1 MQALDQK
8 KLISKSYLS
17 TEGASGE
24 ISGNDDSFRPQI
36 SADGRKIVFY
46 SRATN
51 LVIGDTNLKEDV
63 FLYDTTLNTMLRPTN
78 SAGQQLDGS
87 SFLPLNEWGRIE
99 NCI

>member
-1 MQALDQK
+1 MIR

-17 TEGASGE
+17 TEGPSGE
-24 ISGNDDSFRPQI
+24 ISGNDDSFRPEI

-87 SFLPLNEWGRIE
+87 SSYPSMNGDRIE